1 MKLYYHETDGGA
13 KYLMDTFLSWEH
25 NGKKGKEG
33 TITDKTKYVI
43 RIDGNIREDAEMDIR
58 ENLCPS
64 CGFNLLGLTKKELK
78 REEETA
84 KRIVAGEIED

>member
-1 MKLYYHETDGGA
+1 MRLYYHETDGGA
-13 KYLMDTFLSWEH
+13 EYLFDTFIKCDDGH
-25 NGKKGKEG
+25 KEG